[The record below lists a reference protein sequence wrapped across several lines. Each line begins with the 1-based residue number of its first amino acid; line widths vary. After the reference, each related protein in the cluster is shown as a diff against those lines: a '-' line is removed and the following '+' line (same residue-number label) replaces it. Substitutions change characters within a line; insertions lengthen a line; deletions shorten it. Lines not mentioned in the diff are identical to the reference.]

1 VAIPVKPVTPRGE
14 QTRQNLLAAAEQ
26 EFGEKGFHQASISSI
41 TQRAGVAQ
49 GTFYI
54 YYSSKEDIL
63 VALVQHMGRKMRH
76 ALTEA
81 IEGAGD
87 RLSEEKR
94 GLTHFLRFARD
105 NKNLYRVLMECQFVD
120 AEKHRKHYEDLAQV
134 YAARLKKAQE
144 AGQIRKADPY
154 AQALVLMGIGHFL
167 GLRYSIWEDDL
178 PPPEV
183 LNTVLEFIERGL
195 APEPAEIESP

>member
-1 VAIPVKPVTPRGE
+1 MAIPVKPATPRGE

-63 VALVQHMGRKMRH
+63 VSLVQHMGRKMRH
-76 ALTEA
+76 AQTEA
-81 IEGAGD
+81 VEGAGD
-87 RLSEEKR
+87 RLNEEKK
-94 GLTHFLRFARD
+94 GLEHFLRFARD

-120 AEKHRKHYEDLAQV
+120 EHTHRKYYENLADV
-134 YAARLKKAQE
+134 YAARLQKAQDS
-144 AGQIRKADPY
+144 GQIRKANPY
-154 AQALVLMGIGHFL
+154 AQALVLMAIGHFL
-167 GLRYSIWEDDL
+167 GLRYSIWEDAE
-178 PPPEV
+178 PPRE
-183 LNTVLEFIERGL
+183 LMDSVLEFIERGL
-195 APEPAEIESP
+195 APDR